1 MRLVTIL
8 GAVIVLAIVII
19 LTIGALLP
27 RQHTAS
33 RSVILPKPLAE
44 VYSVITNFA
53 AAPSWRDDV
62 QSVQILSPTRFR
74 EIGKHHAITYD
85 IVEQTPTRL
94 VTRIVEQNLGY
105 SGSWTYSLAPEGH
118 GTRLKIREDGEV
130 SNLLFR
136 FASRYV
142 IGHTATIDK
151 YLAALQTHLR

>member
-1 MRLVTIL
+1 MMRR
-8 GAVIVLAIVII
+8 

-33 RSVILPKPLAE
+33 RSIVLANSPAE
-44 VYSVITNFA
+44 VYATITNFA
-53 AAPSWRDDV
+53 AAPSWRKDV

-74 EIGKHHAITYD
+74 ETGKHHAITYD
-85 IVEQTPTRL
+85 VLEQTPTRL
-94 VTRIVEQNLGY
+94 VTRIADQNLGY
-105 SGSWTYSLAPEGH
+105 SGTWTYSLTPEGQ
-118 GTRLKIREDGEV
+118 GTRLEIREDGEV

-151 YLAALQTHLR
+151 YLAALQAHLR